1 MLYEIFAKYW
11 HKRLFLPPR
20 LTLETNVDE
29 SSFRFNYIF
38 VQRSAHTLFCNKKKK
53 KKSSLRQERAK
64 KKKREEKG
72 TPDSTKKY
80 TFPSKSQRPHS
91 PRLKRKKFNKLSSSS
106 SRFNS
111 TSSNYFDCLRK

>member
-64 KKKREEKG
+64 KKKKRRKRNARFYQEIYISFEKSK
-72 TPDSTKKY
+72 T
-80 TFPSKSQRPHS
+80 TFPEIKKKKIQQTLLERESFQFDKLELF
-91 PRLKRKKFNKLSSSS
+91 RLSA
-106 SRFNS
+106 
-111 TSSNYFDCLRK
+111 